1 MKLRGRSGNGKR
13 PRLRGAAR
21 APATTF
27 PPGSLLPR
35 VLVIL
40 VGAAAVVITLAGVKA
55 IAFLVAPAFLALVI
69 VVTASP
75 VQVWLLRKGWPRL
88 LTTVALVTVVY
99 AVMLGLVFVVVV
111 SLAQLGTLLP
121 RYADQAAE
129 LLKHATDQLA
139 QFGVGQQQLR
149 EMASSLDLGKLASLV
164 GSLLS
169 GLGGVL
175 TNLVFLLAL
184 LLFLS
189 TEATWADQ
197 RLGAIDSDRPW
208 LTSAFH
214 RFASGTRSYML
225 VTTVFGFIVAVLD
238 TVGLLIIAIPVPVL
252 WGLLAFVTNYIP
264 NVGFVLG
271 LIPPALL
278 GLLEGG
284 WKKMLVVI
292 LIYSVLNFVVQSLIQ
307 PRFVAG
313 SVGLSTL
320 VTVLSLVF
328 WSWLLGPLGAI
339 LAVPLTLLLKALFV
353 DIDPTAGWADAL
365 IRMVGRGHEP
375 APAVEPATGTEVE
388 RAAEPE
394 PGPDAKPTKQTER
407 TEPGQAGADPGEPGP
422 APA

>member
-1 MKLRGRSGNGKR
+1 M
-13 PRLRGAAR
+13 
-21 APATTF
+21 
-27 PPGSLLPR
+27 LPR
-35 VLVIL
+35 VLVIM
-40 VGAAAVVITLAGVKA
+40 VGAASVVITLAGVRA
-55 IAFLVAPAFLALVI
+55 IAFIVGPVFLALVI

-75 VQVWLLRKGWPRL
+75 VQVWLLRKGWPRW
-88 LTTVALVTVVY
+88 LTTVALVIVVY
-99 AVMLGLVFVVVV
+99 LVMVGLVFVVIV
-111 SLAQLGTLLP
+111 SLARLATLLP
-121 RYADQAAE
+121 QYASRVTD
-129 LLKHATDQLA
+129 LLKSVTDQLA

-149 EMASSLDLGKLASLV
+149 EVASSLDFSKLAGFV

-169 GLGGVL
+169 GIGGVL

-197 RLGAIDSDRPW
+197 RLGAIDAERPW

-214 RFASGTRSYML
+214 RFATGTRSYML

-238 TVGLLIIAIPVPVL
+238 TGALALIGIPVPIL

-271 LIPPALL
+271 VIPPALL
-278 GLLEGG
+278 GLLDGG
-284 WKKMLVVI
+284 WQKLVIVVVV
-292 LIYSVLNFVVQSLIQ
+292 YCALNFVVQSLIQ

-320 VTVLSLVF
+320 VTVLALVF
-328 WSWLLGPLGAI
+328 WSWLLGPVGAI
-339 LAVPLTLLLKALFV
+339 LAVPLTLLIKALFV

-365 IRMVGRGHEP
+365 IGMTGKRNRPQPGAAETEPSAEP
-375 APAVEPATGTEVE
+375 AAEPATEP
-388 RAAEPE
+388 AAEPVTE
-394 PGPDAKPTKQTER
+394 DNAAAEVQTR
-407 TEPGQAGADPGEPGP
+407 ADTGADPGQPGP

>member
-1 MKLRGRSGNGKR
+1 M
-13 PRLRGAAR
+13 
-21 APATTF
+21 
-27 PPGSLLPR
+27 LPR

-99 AVMLGLVFVVVV
+99 AVILGLVFVVVV
-111 SLAQLGTLLP
+111 SLAQLATILP
-121 RYADQAAE
+121 QYAARAAD
-129 LLKHATDQLA
+129 LLKHATDELA
-139 QFGVGQQQLR
+139 RVGVGQQQLR
-149 EMASSLDLGKLASLV
+149 EMASSLDLGKLAGLV

-197 RLGAIDSDRPW
+197 RLGSIDSDRPW
-208 LTSAFH
+208 LTAAFH
-214 RFASGTRSYML
+214 RFASGTRSYIL

-238 TVGLLIIAIPVPVL
+238 TIGLLIIGIPVPVL

-264 NVGFVLG
+264 NVGFVIG

-278 GLLEGG
+278 GLLDGG

-292 LIYSVLNFVVQSLIQ
+292 IIYGVLNFVVQSLIQ

-375 APAVEPATGTEVE
+375 AAQPAPAVESGL
-388 RAAEPE
+388 EPE
-394 PGPDAKPTKQTER
+394 AGPDPKTTKKA
-407 TEPGQAGADPGEPGP
+407 EPGQAGADPGEPGP